1 MNKYSSPKVTNI
13 CAEFVRHFQRLNL
26 FFKFRRVTLA
36 LLVSPY
42 ARMLVAVGDEKPD
55 VETQKRAAQSALRR
69 TRICGDAER
78 LDFSS
83 DFSAHLA
90 IDGFDVH
97 LVIRFGFY
105 HLARTRQRVFTG
117 EPSSGDV
124 LLRALSG
131 G

>member
-1 MNKYSSPKVTNI
+1 MY
-13 CAEFVRHFQRLNL
+13 
-26 FFKFRRVTLA
+26 
-36 LLVSPY
+36 
-42 ARMLVAVGDEKPD
+42 
-55 VETQKRAAQSALRR
+55 VEIQKRAAQSALRR

-90 IDGFDVH
+90 IDVFDVH

-131 G
+131 GNYRTNYRVAGRSHSTPGIGLNNVGFRCVRDIDDIAW